1 MLFHFDA
8 SRANIEIDAV
18 LRLDSGMSACH
29 LKAHAG
35 VTM

>member
-1 MLFHFDA
+1 MLFHFGA
-8 SRANIEIDAV
+8 SRANLEIDAV
-18 LRLDSGMSACH
+18 LRLDSGMSGRH

>member
-18 LRLDSGMSACH
+18 LRLDSGMSA
-29 LKAHAG
+29 HAG